1 MGVPSIATVIAGVM
15 KHVYPPISLCPKWLG
30 TRIREVAYRSACFP
44 VSGVLDLLQGG
55 QLPEHGRKATQL
67 SVRKFICRP
76 KELPISNFPAQE
88 PAQQSRTATF
98 NRVCHEPR
106 APLKLDSIKE
116 HMVSRKPCLPPSHS
130 AEFQEFR
137 RVNSPSIASFAGS
150 AGSSETCTGD
160 GGLT

>member
-1 MGVPSIATVIAGVM
+1 VGVPSIATLIAGVV
-15 KHVYPPISLCPKWLG
+15 KHVNAPISLCSKWLG
-30 TRIREVAYRSACFP
+30 SRIREVAYRSACFP

-98 NRVCHEPR
+98 NRVCHERR
-106 APLKLDSIKE
+106 APVKLDSIKE
-116 HMVSRKPCLPPSHS
+116 HMVSRKPCLPRHIPRN
-130 AEFQEFR
+130 FR
-137 RVNSPSIASFAGS
+137 NFGASTRLRSRLSQVPPVLQRPVPATE
-150 AGSSETCTGD
+150 A
-160 GGLT
+160 